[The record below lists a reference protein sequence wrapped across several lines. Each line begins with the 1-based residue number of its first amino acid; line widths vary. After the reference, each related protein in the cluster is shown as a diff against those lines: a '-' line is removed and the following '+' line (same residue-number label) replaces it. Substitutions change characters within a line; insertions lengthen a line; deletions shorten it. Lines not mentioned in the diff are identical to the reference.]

1 MVELIFLSQEYQ
13 PRLSV
18 LKIISDNYATEF
30 VMAKQ
35 LLVDR
40 LSKSVDLFSEW
51 YWVGSE
57 NFFSR

>member
-1 MVELIFLSQEYQ
+1 MFLSQEYQ

-30 VMAKQ
+30 VMAKE

-51 YWVGSE
+51 YWAGSE